1 MRCSWN
7 TKEAVVLPGHLSSE
21 SGVMTKWMWTRWR
34 RTSQAKGAA
43 CTKLSSS
50 QATLGNFMVRAK
62 GRDHSWNKAKE
73 EWQEARSH
81 TALYALS
88 RIALGV
94 GKTSKI
100 KKTRCFR
107 MLLSPLLF

>member
-62 GRDHSWNKAKE
+62 GGDHSWNKAKE

-81 TALYALS
+81 TL
-88 RIALGV
+88 ICPVKDCTG
-94 GKTSKI
+94 GWQDK
-100 KKTRCFR
+100 
-107 MLLSPLLF
+107 